1 MSRDAIFGD
10 TNRKVL
16 QFFKLHAFV
25 SRGDVAFVSFL
36 ALVAVFESV
45 ERRNISR
52 VPEVVSAQRRP
63 DGCSLAKEDEGVE

>member
-10 TNRKVL
+10 INRKVL
-16 QFFKLHAFV
+16 QFFELHFV
-25 SRGDVAFVSFL
+25 ASRGDVAFVSFL

-52 VPEVVSAQRRP
+52 RSRCRERAAAARWLQLSKR
-63 DGCSLAKEDEGVE
+63 G